1 MTDYSKGKIYKL
13 TCSDPELVYYGS
25 TISPLSHRFSRHK
38 YSFSVGKYCSSAKL
52 FERDYENVK
61 IELIEDYPCNS
72 KKELEAREREH
83 TNGKVCANDNRPSIS
98 PEEKLETSRKHS
110 RQQYST
116 EEGKLKKKEYYQ
128 KNREARLAYQNER
141 YRAMKFEKSIIDD
154 KIKTI

>member
-38 YSFSVGKYCSSAKL
+38 YGFSVGTYCSSAKL

-72 KKELEAREREH
+72 KKELTAREREH
-83 TNGKVCANDNRPSIS
+83 TNGKVCANDNRPSVS
-98 PEEKLETSRKHS
+98 LEEKLETSREHS
-110 RQQYST
+110 RKQYST
-116 EEGKLKKKEYYQ
+116 EEGKQKKREYYL
-128 KNREARLAYQNER
+128 KNREARITYQKDR
-141 YRAMKFEKSIIDD
+141 YGAMK
-154 KIKTI
+154 TIL